1 MQFAMLPGFVRIT
14 NWRMSN
20 FTLQVSLVWPV
31 CASTH
36 FLFKDSGPSKNQF
49 IFSVIYFRLFNM
61 CNFNWSSLSCSVHSS
76 LISIWL
82 QKIYAFLYQFLS
94 AQQKASYCSSLRD
107 IQSSPFLIFIK
118 IVHVKPLTQI
128 YYFMWG
134 VKHTWVDGW
143 VLFIP
148 VAWFSWLSHWLY
160 RLEQCLYHITERY
173 SFCDLKFAATA
184 MDKCLWTDVIVRFA
198 GSEKYLRKS

>member
-1 MQFAMLPGFVRIT
+1 MHCLYCNILPYIPSFQWFSLEIMKIASPSFSLYSDSFGFFIFLIRMQFAMLPGFVRIT

-20 FTLQVSLVWPV
+20 FTLQVSFVWPV

-49 IFSVIYFRLFNM
+49 IFSVIYFQLFNM

-118 IVHVKPLTQI
+118 IVYVKPLTQI

-148 VAWFSWLSHWLY
+148 VA
-160 RLEQCLYHITERY
+160 
-173 SFCDLKFAATA
+173 
-184 MDKCLWTDVIVRFA
+184 
-198 GSEKYLRKS
+198 